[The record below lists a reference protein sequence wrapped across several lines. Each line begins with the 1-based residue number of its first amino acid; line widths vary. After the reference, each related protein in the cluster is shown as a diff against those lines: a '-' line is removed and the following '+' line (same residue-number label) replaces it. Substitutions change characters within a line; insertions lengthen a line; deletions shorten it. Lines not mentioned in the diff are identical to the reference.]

1 MVITLV
7 GNKKD
12 LDHKRSVSTEEGEA
26 FARKHGL
33 VFLEASAK
41 TGECVE
47 EAFISTSAKV
57 LEQVNN
63 GVFNLQDEVS
73 LNFLLYSHSI
83 LMLFLY
89 YSYDTYSLILT
100 RFFSFYFLIYL
111 T

>member
-41 TGECVE
+41 TGESVE
-47 EAFISTSAKV
+47 EAFITTSAKV

-73 LNFLLYSHSI
+73 
-83 LMLFLY
+83 
-89 YSYDTYSLILT
+89 
-100 RFFSFYFLIYL
+100 RFIFIIDYLSFHIHFFVIF
-111 T
+111 